1 MSKHLKI
8 ATLPIGMKDGEFV
21 IGNLSRDVKMKY
33 SFVTDIKWSNKLR
46 KLSVWINL
54 HNFQAKKQAEKQD
67 K

>member
-1 MSKHLKI
+1 VSKHLKI

-54 HNFQAKKQAEKQD
+54 HNF
-67 K
+67 